1 MEPWNQQR
9 FEQLLT
15 EWIVASDQPFDE
27 AEDPFLI
34 RLLQHT
40 HNSGLKLSIPSRES
54 IRRRVTRMGNEMTD
68 AMKLMFKVSSCI

>member
-1 MEPWNQQR
+1 MEPWDQSK

-27 AEDPFLI
+27 VEDPFLV

-40 HNSGLKLSIPSRES
+40 HNAGIKLSIPSRES
-54 IRRRVTRMGNEMTD
+54 IRRRVTRMGSEMTN
-68 AMKLMFKVSSCI
+68 KTKEMFQVNFHT